1 MARPKGRSPNFSKNP
16 RRRLNKVRMAHLDE
30 ETSNALFDTLAE
42 WNQVLNAEALKG
54 DTEPRP

>member
-1 MARPKGRSPNFSKNP
+1 MPGHSGTKPNEFRCLYHNEGSI
-16 RRRLNKVRMAHLDE
+16 MAHLDE